1 MINRALA
8 TRNGA
13 PRRFGIKQKLLLV
26 LIAVLAFTITLVA
39 MLASYYTDRQN
50 EEAAT
55 ASIGKDLLAW
65 QEDLQARTEQL
76 RKAALAVAG
85 DEWVLNHLAEVLTLD
100 LQRSDPMKKVQAA
113 EIERTLAYSKTVALY
128 RLYLMLRTGAF
139 SSITVYTQG
148 QLSHYISSSE
158 AGMLLQWDGAAPVWT
173 RTDVEANGS
182 VQFQTWPSWQTGLPP
197 SSIGS
202 RAPEVRVPDVIT
214 SFPTAQT
221 AAIDV
226 VIPVEGLVREIPHW
240 RSGYPPEH
248 VVSDLVINGA
258 QETQGDRSGPQPS
271 VLSVIVFRSLLDRS
285 LLEGIARKT
294 GKRPVLSSVDGSR
307 RLELSDPAL
316 LPADLI
322 RSARNPTL
330 PLLERVTT
338 RNRGSFYV
346 GAIPWVFEGQPRLVL
361 GFALSRENTLRYVH
375 QTVTAILISAA
386 LILLLSVTIGMYWI
400 GRFTEPIVALTAAV
414 KRVGLSNTPDAG
426 GRAPA
431 KLEPIQILAPDEI
444 GDLAVAFNSMLAELR
459 RSFELLEG
467 RVLDR
472 TAELRQQ
479 TRYLRTLIDTL
490 PLSVCLKDTRG
501 RYLAANEPLAR
512 TLGLGRGEDM
522 TGKADVEL
530 WPPEEAA
537 IILAE
542 DQEVLN
548 SKQRKIIETQLKIL
562 PHDDLRWFERFRAP
576 VLDED
581 GTALGIVVVSRDITP
596 QKEAEAARENAVTE
610 AMRLARMRSDFLA
623 RMSHELRTPLNA
635 IIGYAQI
642 LQQQPALTD
651 HQTRGIATILS
662 SGEHLLTLINDIL
675 DLARIDA
682 GKLELAPNLT
692 RMSSQLESVTDIV
705 RVKAQEK
712 GIEFHCETTG
722 LPATVMVDAK
732 RLRQVLLNL
741 LSNAVKFTDV
751 GQVSL
756 RVLRLPSSEDSI
768 GTVRLRFE
776 VQDTGI
782 GMSSQHIG
790 RLFQPFEQLAEA
802 PRRESGSGL
811 GLAISQQLVELMG
824 GQIKVHS
831 ELGHGSLFKFDL
843 ELPVA
848 SKPAA
853 DAPPQKH
860 IIDYEG
866 PRRSILLVDDVEN
879 NRAVLMDM
887 LSPLGFHVF
896 GAPDGRG
903 ALLEA
908 ERLKPDLIVMDVM
921 MPVMDGLEVIRR
933 LRLMPG
939 LDAIPII
946 AVSAS
951 AESDDITRARDA
963 GANALAAKP
972 LQRASFLELL
982 GQQLR
987 LKWIVQDATPTAM
1000 AEEGLIAPPQPELDA
1015 LHQLALEGHLTEI
1028 GRRAHRLASLDARY
1042 AAFAT
1047 QLKKMANA
1055 YQSKAVLSF
1064 LSRYRA

>member
-1 MINRALA
+1 M
-8 TRNGA
+8 TRTGA
-13 PRRFGIKQKLLLV
+13 PLRFGIKQKLLLV

-55 ASIGKDLLAW
+55 ADIGNDLLAW

-100 LQRSDPMKKVQAA
+100 LQRSDPMKKSQAA

-158 AGMLLQWDGAAPVWT
+158 AGMFLQWDGAAPVWT

-182 VQFQTWPSWQTGLPP
+182 VQFQTWPSWQQGLPP

-226 VIPVEGLVREIPHW
+226 VIPIEGLVRELPHW
-240 RSGYPPEH
+240 RAGYPPEH

-258 QETQGDRSGPQPS
+258 QKPEDDQGSPHPR

-285 LLEGIARKT
+285 LLVGLARKT
-294 GKRPVLSSVDGSR
+294 GKQPILSSVDGSR
-307 RLELSDPAL
+307 RLELSDPEL

-322 RSARNPTL
+322 RSAHNPTL
-330 PLLERVTT
+330 PLLDRVTT

-375 QTVTAILISAA
+375 QTVTAILILAA
-386 LILLLSVTIGMYWI
+386 MILLLSVTIGMYWI
-400 GRFTEPIVALTAAV
+400 GRFTEPIIALTAAV
-414 KRVGLSNTPDAG
+414 KRVGLSNTPDSG
-426 GRAPA
+426 SHAPA

-459 RSFELLEG
+459 RSFELMEG

-490 PLSVCLKDTRG
+490 PLLVCLKDTRG

-512 TLGLGRGEDM
+512 TIGLGRGEDV
-522 TGKADVEL
+522 TGRADVEL
-530 WPPEEAA
+530 WPPEVAA
-537 IILAE
+537 NILAE

-548 SKQRKIIETQLKIL
+548 SRQRKIIEIQLKTA
-562 PHDDLRWFERFRAP
+562 HDDLRWFERFRAP

-596 QKEAEAARENAVTE
+596 QKEAEAAREHAVTE

-642 LQQQPALTD
+642 LQHQLALTD
-651 HQTRGIATILS
+651 HRTRGLATILS
-662 SGEHLLTLINDIL
+662 SGEHLLALINDIL
-675 DLARIDA
+675 DLAQIDA
-682 GKLELAPNLT
+682 GKLVLAPSLT
-692 RMSSQLESVTDIV
+692 RMLTQLESVTDIV

-712 GIEFHCETTG
+712 GIEFHYETAE
-722 LPATVMVDAK
+722 LPTIVMVDAK

-751 GQVSL
+751 GRVSL
-756 RVLRLPSSEDSI
+756 RVMRVPSSEDSVA
-768 GTVRLRFE
+768 TVRLRFE
-776 VQDTGI
+776 VEDSGI
-782 GMSSQHIG
+782 GMSNQHIG

-802 PRRESGSGL
+802 PRRDSGSGL
-811 GLAISQQLVELMG
+811 GLAISQQLVALMG
-824 GQIKVHS
+824 GQIEVQS
-831 ELGHGSLFKFDL
+831 ELGRGSLFRFDL
-843 ELPVA
+843 EVPVA

-853 DAPPQKH
+853 DAPPQKR

-866 PRRSILLVDDVEN
+866 PRRSILLVDDVDN

-887 LSPLGFHVF
+887 LIPLGFDVF
-896 GAPDGRG
+896 AASDGRR

-908 ERLKPDLIVMDVM
+908 ERVKPDLIVMDVM
-921 MPVMDGLEVIRR
+921 MPVMDGLEAMRR

-939 LDAIPII
+939 LDATPII

-963 GANALAAKP
+963 GANAMAAKP
-972 LQRASFLELL
+972 LQRTSFLELI

-987 LKWIVQDATPTAM
+987 LKWIVEDTTPIAM
-1000 AEEGLIAPPQPELDA
+1000 AEEGLIAPPQPEIDV

-1028 GRRAHRLASLDARY
+1028 GRRAHRLASLDVRY
-1042 AAFAT
+1042 TAFAT
-1047 QLKKMANA
+1047 QLKKMASA

>member
-1 MINRALA
+1 M
-8 TRNGA
+8 TRTGA
-13 PRRFGIKQKLLLV
+13 PLRFGIKQKLLLV

-39 MLASYYTDRQN
+39 MLASYYTERQN
-50 EEAAT
+50 EEAAL
-55 ASIGKDLLAW
+55 ADIGNDLLAW

-100 LQRSDPMKKVQAA
+100 LQRSDPMKKAQAA

-139 SSITVYTQG
+139 SSISVYTQG
-148 QLSHYISSSE
+148 QLSHYISTGE
-158 AGMLLQWDGAAPVWT
+158 AGMLLQWDGAAPLWT

-182 VQFQTWPSWQTGLPP
+182 VQFQTWPSWQKGLPP
-197 SSIGS
+197 SSIDS
-202 RAPEVRVPDVIT
+202 RAPEVRVPEVIT

-226 VIPVEGLVREIPHW
+226 VIPVEGLVRELPHW
-240 RSGYPPEH
+240 RTGYPPEH

-258 QETQGDRSGPQPS
+258 QETEGDRGGPQPR

-285 LLEGIARKT
+285 LLDGLARKT

-330 PLLERVTT
+330 PLLDRVTT
-338 RNRGSFYV
+338 RNQGSYYV

-375 QTVTAILISAA
+375 QTVTAILILAA

-414 KRVGLSNTPDAG
+414 KRVGLSNTPDSG

-431 KLEPIQILAPDEI
+431 KLEPIRILAPDEI
-444 GDLAVAFNSMLAELR
+444 GDLAAAFNSMLAELR
-459 RSFELLEG
+459 RSFELMEG

-490 PLSVCLKDTRG
+490 PLLVCLKDTRG

-512 TLGLGRGEDM
+512 TIGLGRGEDM
-522 TGKADVEL
+522 TGRADVEL
-530 WPPEEAA
+530 WPPEVAA
-537 IILAE
+537 IILAD
-542 DQEVLN
+542 DQEVLS
-548 SKQRKIIETQLKIL
+548 SKQRKILEIQLKTA
-562 PHDDLRWFERFRAP
+562 HDDLRWFERFRAP

-596 QKEAEAARENAVTE
+596 QKEAEAAREHAVTE

-642 LQQQPALTD
+642 LQHQPALTD
-651 HQTRGIATILS
+651 HRTRGLATILS
-662 SGEHLLTLINDIL
+662 SGEHLLALIDDIL
-675 DLARIDA
+675 DLAQIDA
-682 GKLELAPNLT
+682 GKLVLAPSLT
-692 RMSSQLESVTDIV
+692 RMSTQLESVTDIV
-705 RVKAQEK
+705 RVKAEEK
-712 GIEFHCETTG
+712 GIEFHYETAG
-722 LPATVMVDAK
+722 LPTIVMVDAK

-756 RVLRLPSSEDSI
+756 RVLRVPSIDDS
-768 GTVRLRFE
+768 GATVRLRFE
-776 VQDTGI
+776 VEDSGI
-782 GMSSQHIG
+782 GMSHEHIG

-802 PRRESGSGL
+802 PRRDSGSGL
-811 GLAISQQLVELMG
+811 GLAISQQLVALMG
-824 GQIKVHS
+824 GEIEVQS
-831 ELGHGSLFKFDL
+831 QLGQGSLFKFDL
-843 ELPVA
+843 EVPVA

-853 DAPPQKH
+853 DAPPQKR
-860 IIDYEG
+860 IINYEG
-866 PRRSILLVDDVEN
+866 PRRSILLADDVDS

-887 LSPLGFHVF
+887 LIPLGFDVF
-896 GAPDGRG
+896 AASDGRR

-921 MPVMDGLEVIRR
+921 MPVMDGLEVMRR
-933 LRLMPG
+933 LRLTPG

-963 GANALAAKP
+963 GANAMAPKP
-972 LQRASFLELL
+972 LQRASFLELI

-987 LKWIVQDATPTAM
+987 LKWIVEDATPTAM
-1000 AEEGLIAPPQPELDA
+1000 AEEGLIAPPQPEIDV

-1028 GRRAHRLASLDARY
+1028 GRRAHRLASLDVRY
-1042 AAFAT
+1042 TAFAT

>member
-1 MINRALA
+1 M
-8 TRNGA
+8 TRTGA
-13 PRRFGIKQKLLLV
+13 PLRFGIKQKLLLV

-50 EEAAT
+50 EEAAS

-100 LQRSDPMKKVQAA
+100 LQRNDPMKRAEAA

-148 QLSHYISSSE
+148 QLSHYISPTE

-182 VQFQTWPSWQTGLPP
+182 VQFQTWPSWQEGVPP
-197 SSIGS
+197 SSISS
-202 RAPEVRVPDVIT
+202 RAPEVRVPSVIT
-214 SFPTAQT
+214 SFPTEQT

-226 VIPVEGLVREIPHW
+226 VIPVEGLVRELPHW
-240 RSGYPPEH
+240 RRGYPSEH

-258 QETQGDRSGPQPS
+258 QETQSGRGGGLYPR

-285 LLEGIARKT
+285 LLNGLARKT
-294 GKRPVLSSVDGSR
+294 GKQPVISSADGSR

-322 RSARNPTL
+322 RSARNPTV

-375 QTVTAILISAA
+375 QTVTAILILAA

-414 KRVGLSNTPDAG
+414 KRVGLSDTPDSG

-431 KLEPIQILAPDEI
+431 KLDPIQILAPDEI
-444 GDLAVAFNSMLAELR
+444 GDLAAAFNSMLAELR

-490 PLSVCLKDTRG
+490 PLSVCLKDTHG

-512 TLGLGRGEDM
+512 ALGLERGEDM

-537 IILAE
+537 IIVAE

-548 SKQRKIIETQLKIL
+548 SKQRKILETQQRTL
-562 PHDDLRWFERFRAP
+562 PHDLRWFERFRAP

-581 GTALGIVVVSRDITP
+581 GTALGIVVVSRDITLR
-596 QKEAEAARENAVTE
+596 KEAEAARENAVTE

-642 LQQQPALTD
+642 LQHQPALTD

-682 GKLELAPNLT
+682 GKLELAPSLT
-692 RMSSQLESVTDIV
+692 RLSAQLESVTDIV

-712 GIEFHCETTG
+712 GIEFHYETAG
-722 LPATVMVDAK
+722 LPAIVMVDAK

-751 GQVSL
+751 GQVAL
-756 RVLRLPSSEDSI
+756 RVLRLPSSEDSA

-776 VQDTGI
+776 VEDSGI

-824 GQIKVHS
+824 GQIKVQS
-831 ELGHGSLFKFDL
+831 ELGQGSLFRFDL
-843 ELPVA
+843 EMPVA
-848 SKPAA
+848 SKAAA
-853 DAPPQKH
+853 DAPPQKR

-879 NRAVLMDM
+879 NRVVLMDM
-887 LSPLGFHVF
+887 LTPLGFDVF
-896 GAPDGRG
+896 DASDGRG

-939 LDAIPII
+939 LGAIPII

-963 GANALAAKP
+963 GANAMAAKP
-972 LQRASFLELL
+972 LQRASFLELI

-987 LKWIVQDATPTAM
+987 LKWIVEDATAI
-1000 AEEGLIAPPQPELDA
+1000 ARVEEGLIAPPLPEIDV
-1015 LHQLALEGHLTEI
+1015 LHQLAVEGHLTEI
-1028 GRRAHRLASLDARY
+1028 GRRAHRLLSLDARY

-1047 QLKKMANA
+1047 QLEKMANA